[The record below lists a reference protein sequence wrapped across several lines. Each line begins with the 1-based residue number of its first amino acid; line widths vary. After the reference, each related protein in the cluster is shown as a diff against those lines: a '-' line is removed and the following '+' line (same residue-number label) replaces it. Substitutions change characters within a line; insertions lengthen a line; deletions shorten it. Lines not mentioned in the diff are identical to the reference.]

1 MSVKSHST
9 MNCISPLF
17 QDNETGFHWLL
28 MTSQTSLRRERD
40 VTNRLASVPVALS
53 IFSSAFNPEKGI
65 DRKKSG
71 SNFKL
76 RYRDYRLIKEI
87 THSNRICITNRIY
100 FNQVT
105 RELRTLK
112 CRKKNCLLP
121 RSS

>member
-1 MSVKSHST
+1 MCRT
-9 MNCISPLF
+9 SPLF
-17 QDNETGFHWLL
+17 QDNEAGFHWLL
-28 MTSQTSLRRERD
+28 MTSQTSLRRERN
-40 VTNRLASVPVALS
+40 VTNRLAGVLPVALS
-53 IFSSAFNPEKGI
+53 IFSSTFNPEKGI
-65 DRKKSG
+65 DRKKGG

-87 THSNRICITNRIY
+87 THSNRIYITNRIY

-121 RSS
+121 RSRSS

>member
-1 MSVKSHST
+1 

-53 IFSSAFNPEKGI
+53 IFSSAFNPEKDI